1 MPSGWAKIQFGA
13 YSLKKIIIRLLV
25 CVCLV
30 IGVTGFYIYTGL
42 PDVRNLRYH
51 NPPTTALIEN
61 RVLGAQQSNSTI
73 NIRQQWVEFDTI
85 PQLLKDTIRITED
98 AAFYQHN
105 GVDYTELKEAVKK
118 NWEKGKYVRGGSTI
132 TQQLA
137 KNLYLSTRKSIFRKI
152 KEYFIARSLETHLGK
167 DRIFHLYLNIIELG
181 PGIFGVQAAARFYF
195 NKNVDELNLEEIVRL
210 TAVIPRPLK
219 TDPRGESK
227 WLKWKASW
235 ILDALK
241 RYQYIRNDEHQAVVH
256 QFK

>member
-1 MPSGWAKIQFGA
+1 
-13 YSLKKIIIRLLV
+13 LKKIVGWILIGMVLV
-25 CVCLV
+25 VCAGGL
-30 IGVTGFYIYTGL
+30 YIYTGL
-42 PDVRNLRYH
+42 PDVRHLQNQ
-51 NPPTTALIEN
+51 NPPTTELIEY
-61 RVLGAQQSNSTI
+61 RARQAQQLNKAF

-105 GVDYTELKEAVKK
+105 GVDYTELKEALKK

-137 KNLYLSTRKSIFRKI
+137 KNLYLSPRKSIFRKI
-152 KEYFIARSLETHLGK
+152 KEYFIARSLETHLSK
-167 DRIFHLYLNIIELG
+167 DRIFDLYLNIIELG
-181 PGIFGVQAAARFYF
+181 PGIFGVQTAAGQYF

-210 TAVIPRPLK
+210 TAVIPRPLT

-241 RYQYIRNDEHQAVVH
+241 RHQYIQDDEHRAVIQ
-256 QFK
+256 QFQ